1 MSESLPAHAR
11 KVSSWLLGWLI
22 HALKKLNSP
31 RAAAFARA
39 SLYTGSYLRRKG
51 TPSATDCLRA
61 TTDAPFVMFD
71 PADDVVLLGSFD
83 EGVMMR
89 EQLGG
94 RLRDQNVQTA
104 LNRVKCDWEVSA
116 YNRR

>member
-1 MSESLPAHAR
+1 MELLNPAYPLGARRKESGPEVKSALLLSE
-11 KVSSWLLGWLI
+11 
-22 HALKKLNSP
+22 
-31 RAAAFARA
+31 AAARDDAD
-39 SLYTGSYLRRKG
+39 TGSLEQ
-51 TPSATDCLRA
+51 THA
-61 TTDAPFVMFD
+61 VE
-71 PADDVVLLGSFD
+71 VVGVLALLLGSFD